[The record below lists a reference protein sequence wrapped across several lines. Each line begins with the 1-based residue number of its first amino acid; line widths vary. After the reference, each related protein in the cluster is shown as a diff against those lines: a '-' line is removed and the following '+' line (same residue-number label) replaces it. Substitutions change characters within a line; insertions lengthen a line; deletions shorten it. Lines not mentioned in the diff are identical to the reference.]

1 MSIVARLLGDKWSE
15 IGGQDMDAEKKAELL
30 MDHYKETFQ
39 LILYHW
45 KVRNRLF
52 IYILIILALVGLD
65 SYSPGSLSK
74 LVNAYITHKVP
85 KAPTLGFDVIG
96 TAAWFLLLSLVI
108 QYYQRSIFVDRQY
121 HYIQRLEEQ
130 ICSEMGGDYVTREG
144 KAYFSRTGRTD
155 EGGKQ
160 PVFIRGVG
168 PIYVYA
174 FPILLIAFVM
184 WKLIRECC
192 PPKCLIQF
200 LNIAI
205 GGVLIAFNVF
215 YVMWVK
221 WRR

>member
-1 MSIVARLLGDKWSE
+1 
-15 IGGQDMDAEKKAELL
+15 MDSEKKAELL
-30 MDHYKETFQ
+30 MEHYKDTFQ

-52 IYILIILALVGLD
+52 IYIIIILALVGLD

-85 KAPTLGFDVIG
+85 KAPTFGFDVIG
-96 TAAWFLLLSLVI
+96 TLAWFLLLSLVI

-121 HYIQRLEEQ
+121 RYVQRLEEQ
-130 ICSEMGGDYVTREG
+130 ICSEMGGDYITREG
-144 KAYFSRTGRTD
+144 KAYFSRKGTAD

-160 PVFIRGVG
+160 PLFIRGVG

-174 FPILLIAFVM
+174 FPILLIVFVIL
-184 WKLIRECC
+184 KLIRECY

-200 LNIAI
+200 LNIGI
-205 GGVLIAFNVF
+205 GIVIICFNVF
-215 YVMWVK
+215 YLIWVK

>member
-1 MSIVARLLGDKWSE
+1 
-15 IGGQDMDAEKKAELL
+15 MDADKRAELL
-30 MDHYKETFQ
+30 MDHYKDTFQ

-52 IYILIILALVGLD
+52 IYILIILALIGLD
-65 SYSPGSLSK
+65 SFSPGSLSE
-74 LVNAYITHKVP
+74 LVNAYIKNKVP
-85 KAPTLGFDVIG
+85 EAPTFGFDVIG
-96 TAAWFLLLSLVI
+96 IVTWFLLLSLVI
-108 QYYQRSIFVDRQY
+108 QYYQRSIFVDREY

-130 ICSEMGGDYVTREG
+130 ICSEMGDDYVTREG

-174 FPILLIAFVM
+174 FPILLMLFVG
-184 WKLIRECC
+184 WKIFHDCC
-192 PPKCLIQF
+192 PPKSGLEW
-200 LNIAI
+200 LNLAI
-205 GGVLIAFNVF
+205 GIVLIVYNGF
-215 YVMWVK
+215 YLKWVI